1 MRRWTPFL
9 VLGFAALLS
18 RIPAGSQTASAPAE
32 DPAQASLRS
41 AAADLFGSLTDEQK
55 QKALHPFTSPHREQ
69 VLFPGGARPGVQ
81 IKDLNDDQ
89 RKKLDLFLG
98 AFLSEYGLKKAM
110 AVVAQDKEA
119 VSGLAKYY
127 VNFFG
132 APSADAPWAVRI
144 AEHHLT
150 LVFVGAVPGQPLRI
164 GPLLLGANPPDLW
177 HEIEDAG
184 IAAYAVVKE
193 QKAAGA
199 LLEGK
204 NPAAGP
210 MGDGVGV
217 KIADLPEAARPAV
230 RGLLDEWLKILSPGV
245 QAHVRKIVDA
255 QGGVD
260 ALRFAFWGE
269 GTARCEAG
277 GKFDWKLEGPGFLC
291 DFENTRGHV
300 HLSLKGEAAPK

>member
-1 MRRWTPFL
+1 MRRWMPFL
-9 VLGFAALLS
+9 VLACAALLG
-18 RIPAGSQTASAPAE
+18 RIPAGSQTAAAPAE
-32 DPAQASLRS
+32 DPAQAALRA

-55 QKALHPFTSPHREQ
+55 QKALHPFTSPHLGQ
-69 VLFPGGARPGVQ
+69 ILFPGGPRPGLQ

-119 VSGLAKYY
+119 VTGLAKYY
-127 VNFFG
+127 INFFG
-132 APSADAPWAVRI
+132 APSADAPWAFRI

-150 LVFVGAVPGQPLRI
+150 LVHVGSVPGRPLAI
-164 GPLLLGANPPDLW
+164 GPVLLGANPSDLW
-177 HEIEDAG
+177 YEIEDAG
-184 IAAYAVVKE
+184 IAAYKILKE
-193 QKAAGA
+193 QKAAAA
-199 LLEGK
+199 LLPDK
-204 NPAAGP
+204 NPSAAP

-217 KIADLPEAARPAV
+217 KVADLPEAARPAV
-230 RGLLDEWLKILSPGV
+230 RGLLDEWLRIFTPGV
-245 QAHVRKIVDA
+245 QAHVRKIVEA
-255 QGGVD
+255 AGGVD

-300 HLSLKGEAAPK
+300 HLSLKGEAPVK